1 MGLEELLNE
10 FSGQT
15 DSDVAE
21 YANQIEV
28 SQVASNLIT
37 RLKEKLIGQA
47 SSEDEKEKIEEDSKK
62 GCSFFSG
69 KEDELAELLEE
80 DFRNSRGL
88 PFSPPVMTKSHCGC
102 EDHYSAWYMRPD
114 HSEYGC
120 VKERGSP
127 VTVDR
132 IHQSAYTSENYNPN
146 QYHYV
151 SCGFTMEEIE
161 DFISGNE
168 NSLAKF
174 LARSHSD
181 WCPKLFG
188 SSSGGRKGEAGG
200 AINQIPGY
208 PGACK
213 EELRVIIPLKAVVT
227 WKRLEA
233 TALLIDRCRGIDTL
247 GFVIG
252 EESSGTGE
260 KFKRVWKQFHDDRN
274 FLRSPMD
281 VGLILA
287 NGDNSERIQRWDGSN
302 WS

>member
-37 RLKEKLIGQA
+37 RLKEKLISQA
-47 SSEDEKEKIEEDSKK
+47 SSEDEKEKIKEESKN
-62 GCSFFSG
+62 GCSFFRG
-69 KEDELAELLEE
+69 NEDELAELLEE
-80 DFRNSRGL
+80 DFRNSRGV
-88 PFSPPVMTKSHCGC
+88 PFSPPVMIKSECGC
-102 EDHYSAWYMRPD
+102 EDHYSAWYMVPH

-120 VKERGSP
+120 VKEHGSR
-127 VTVDR
+127 VTIDR
-132 IHQSAYTSENYNPN
+132 IHQNAWTSENYNPN
-146 QYHYV
+146 QYMYV
-151 SCGFTMEEIE
+151 PCGFTMEEIE

-168 NSLAKF
+168 ESLAKD

-181 WCPKLFG
+181 WCLDISK
-188 SSSGGRKGEAGG
+188 SSSGDRKGEAGG

-233 TALLIDRCRGIDTL
+233 TASLIDRCKGIHTL

-274 FLRSPMD
+274 FLRLPMD